1 MKPQTVLSAI
11 LAAIGIVSVALLV
24 AQSIGAN
31 VFVAAT
37 IGAVLGGGYAYRMAM
52 PVPYAVLAG
61 MTNALTIFGIIYYER
76 HIGEG
81 VRGAWLLL
89 VALVLDAAVF
99 VAQRRVKLRVG

>member
-1 MKPQTVLSAI
+1 MKPQTILSAT
-11 LAAIGIVSVALLV
+11 LAALGIISVAVLV

-52 PVPYAVLAG
+52 PVPYAVFAG

-76 HIGEG
+76 HMGEG

-89 VALVLDAAVF
+89 IALLLDAAVF
-99 VAQRRVKLRVG
+99 VAQRRVRFRVG